1 MRFLLVAAL
10 PMKIP
15 VLRLVSGLILVLSVV
30 AAGAMA
36 RSAWLILPL
45 AVIYTTVFIL
55 GRWKSWRLS
64 IKSDPLSRVL
74 ANVFSTGAVQA
85 ILVTV
90 LYLIGRGAASVFGNT
105 ANAVLSS
112 WDIFY
117 CMSIAIAGISL
128 GSIVAWKERGES
140 VNSNLDTY
148 GDDMN
153 TPTSAAQRH
162 EIRLLPES
170 INLDNFFHSIHY
182 SHGTYE
188 GPERIYVSIPNENS
202 AGSDTKITA
211 VEKRLAIQLPE
222 KLKALYRV
230 QNGGSIDSLCTVKH
244 DVTEAHWYEDLVLP
258 FGGYD
263 DLLPTELLRS
273 MFDSASDYA
282 DPNDESQAESF
293 PEGCKKMIILAQ
305 WYRHT
310 LFLDYNGSGAPKV
323 GFVDFDHSAQW
334 QTHCVWWDSFE
345 TFFSALRRYETL

>member
-1 MRFLLVAAL
+1 
-10 PMKIP
+10 MKIQ
-15 VLRLVSGLILVLSVV
+15 VLRIISGLLLVLSVI

-45 AVIYTTVFIL
+45 ALIYTIAFIL

-64 IKSDPLSRVL
+64 LKSDSLSRVL
-74 ANVFSTGAVQA
+74 ANILSTAVVQS

-90 LYLIGRGAASVFGNT
+90 LYLIGRGAASVFGHST
-105 ANAVLSS
+105 NAALSH

-117 CMSIAIAGISL
+117 CISIAIIGISL
-128 GSIVAWKERGES
+128 GSIVAWQDRHRPLNF
-140 VNSNLDTY
+140 NSHTY
-148 GDDMN
+148 NDDMN
-153 TPTSAAQRH
+153 NPTSATQRY

-188 GPERIYVSIPNENS
+188 GPERIYVSTPNENS
-202 AGSDTKITA
+202 AGSDEKIA
-211 VEKRLAIQLPE
+211 LAEQRLAIPLPE

-273 MFDSASDYA
+273 IFESVTDYA
-282 DPNDESQAESF
+282 DPDDESQAESF
-293 PEGCKKMIILAQ
+293 PEGCKKMIVLAQ

-310 LFLDYNGSGAPKV
+310 LFLDYNEPGVPKV
-323 GFVDFDHSAQW
+323 GFVDFDHSVQW

-345 TFFSALRRYETL
+345 VFFSALRRYETL